1 MKKPKRIDAYVH
13 TTPTPAPGEPCAC
26 GGGHPV
32 GATYYA
38 SVIEDSAR
46 GAASPMVLAAG
57 PFPTHA
63 EALAVVDRVRALVL
77 AKWNPGGRAH
87 WYGFGTVAMAPDFT
101 RPGKLNAELAA

>member
-13 TTPTPAPGEPCAC
+13 GPAATPDGDPC
-26 GGGHPV
+26 GGDHPA

-38 SVIEDSAR
+38 SVIQDPAR

-63 EALAVVDRVRALVL
+63 DALAVVDRVRAVVL